1 MSVDARIGLGWTGRV
16 MQLLSAACTLVLV
29 NILFIAGVLA
39 GLVVLGIMPAAAA
52 AASVLLRDRT
62 GLEHDGGAARSF
74 VRVYRRSFVRANV
87 VGVPFLVAAALLTVD
102 ALVLPALEGPA
113 AAVLTALT
121 ASVAVLIVGVVL
133 VVVALLERYDD
144 RPAALI
150 RYAVT
155 VTLASP
161 ITGAGVIIVLIACG
175 AIFAVLS
182 VLLPLVGV
190 SLPLVICVRL
200 IDRRLA
206 QLDPQHALAKT
217 RPGL

>member
-1 MSVDARIGLGWTGRV
+1 MSVDARIGLGWAGRV

-39 GLVVLGIMPAAAA
+39 GLVVLGVMPAAAA
-52 AASVLLRDRT
+52 TASVLLRDRT
-62 GLEHDGGAARSF
+62 GLERDGGAARSF
-74 VRVYRRSFVRANV
+74 LRVYRRSFVRANV

-121 ASVAVLIVGVVL
+121 ASVALL
-133 VVVALLERYDD
+133 VVGAGLVAVTLLERYDD
-144 RPAALI
+144 RPALLL

-161 ITGAGVIIVLIACG
+161 STAAGVLAALIACG
-175 AIFAVLS
+175 VICAVFP
-182 VLLPLVGV
+182 VLLPLIGV
-190 SLPLVICVRL
+190 SLPLAICVRL